1 VTPRSDSDG
10 ETQTPSLRMIGLSL
24 QFTLLFV
31 AASVLTYLVDG
42 TLDLAY
48 ALACSA
54 VFFVGVGLV
63 ALGMWNGI
71 QRSRTDEVTLTGLV
85 AIDTSHVSRTARNRL
100 WSAIVV
106 QIVVSITL
114 ASLRPFTQQAF
125 GLLVPTFGLGIAT
138 LWGSRFAA
146 FHPRDDH

>member
-1 VTPRSDSDG
+1 MTHSPDAHRVTQDQDPRL
-10 ETQTPSLRMIGLSL
+10 TNLSV
-24 QFTLLFV
+24 QFTFVFV
-31 AASVLTYLVDG
+31 AASIVTFALDG

-48 ALACSA
+48 AISCSV

-71 QRSRTDEVTLTGLV
+71 QRSRTEQVTLTGLV
-85 AIDTSHVSRTARNRL
+85 AIDRTHVSSAARNRL
-100 WSAIVV
+100 WLAIIV
-106 QIVVSITL
+106 QIIVSITL